1 MSLNCRN
8 KFLFFILFV
17 VSFIKIGAQFSQFP
31 VTMEIE
37 EDHNVSKSRLINI
50 VIAFQNNSSE
60 IFTGKL
66 HSILPQ
72 GYKVISGADIPVNL
86 QKGEKKYI
94 PLRLIAETNAKA
106 GSSELRIQLL
116 SNSGVI
122 LSEKITTH
130 TIEVDNNLTMTSLSP
145 IIFRTAD
152 NEPVSVKIRIANTGN
167 VPQSISLVCKFPD
180 ADKGNVFVEQE
191 AEIGVK
197 RDSVFTF
204 TYQPSKS
211 LSGTA
216 NYVIN
221 ISGFR
226 NPEKE
231 IFNTTSITVQNIA
244 SKQRY
249 QEPQYSSITDPSKNE
264 ITTSFRRVG
273 QNLNMYQIYGNG
285 GFNLPSGYL
294 FLRGNASI
302 FSNQQLPVI
311 TNTNISLFQGNNEY
325 HVGSVNKM
333 FETTLSGRGA
343 EYIRHFGTDKKIE
356 VAFVDQN
363 FNLIEKNAFLKNG
376 YGFFAKGSLNT
387 NNDDRNAS
395 AAYIYRYDP
404 FEKAKHHILGTEG
417 NYTLNKKWKLNGKL
431 NTGLS
436 SYEEQDV
443 LKPSLAF
450 ETNYKGSIDEYD
462 INGNYFYSSAYFPG
476 NRRGSMQIQQN
487 ITKNFG
493 DYNIFTS
500 FNYSNFSP
508 KFYFFTRSQISDNT
522 RFDLGLK
529 LPSVKKLNFGLIYQY
544 QNESSNSFNNFFGNW
559 MSEEAKQMSTHRLIE
574 SLTWSD
580 NKTRQSAVLS
590 LENGFV
596 QYPLQDSPQ
605 FQLRFNANYNF
616 RKLNF
621 NAIYQ
626 KGSYYLSEYAFT
638 YRINKDEEYKKLA
651 LSLFYNEQ
659 FLERK
664 LSISTGASYADDIIY
679 GKAPSAFINAKYNAK
694 KFGAFFNSSWYN
706 YSVGSLSNNILTLEV
721 GITINLKKAVLDPG
735 KKGKI
740 QIFTFYDE
748 NNNNIYDPEEKPAN
762 DYIVSINNVVLKTD
776 ALGTALY
783 KDVPFGNFELK
794 QLIQQGWYYDE
805 QKLDLDKYN
814 YPLQIPLHQNGT
826 MTGKLFLDYNAATSL
841 EFDIK
846 TSSIYFNIL
855 KDNRLIERFS
865 ADEEGKFTSFLPTG
879 NYTVIIDEASLPTN
893 VYCEQK
899 IKEVNIKAGEITK
912 IPDFVIKVKEK
923 RVNKK
928 TFSN

>member
-1 MSLNCRN
+1 MSLNYRN
-8 KFLFFILFV
+8 KFLFFILLLA
-17 VSFIKIGAQFSQFP
+17 SFIKIDAQFSLFP

-37 EDHNVSKSRLINI
+37 EDHNISKSRLINI
-50 VIAFQNNSSE
+50 VIALQNNGSDT
-60 IFTGKL
+60 FTGKL
-66 HSILPQ
+66 HTILPQ
-72 GYKVISGADIPVNL
+72 GYKVISGTDILVNL

-106 GSSELRIQLL
+106 GSSEIKIQLL
-116 SNSGVI
+116 NDLGAI
-122 LSEKITTH
+122 LSEKITKH
-130 TIEVDNNLTMTSLSP
+130 IIQVDNNLTMTSLSP
-145 IIFRTAD
+145 IIFTTAD
-152 NEPVSVKIRIANTGN
+152 NEPVSVKIRITNTGN
-167 VPQSISLVCKFPD
+167 IAQNISLVCKFPD
-180 ADKGNVFVEQE
+180 PDKGSVFVEQE
-191 AEIGVK
+191 AEIAVK
-197 RDSVFTF
+197 QDSVFTF

-216 NYVIN
+216 NYIVN

-231 IFNTTSITVQNIA
+231 IFNTTSITVQNIS

-249 QEPQYSSITDPSKNE
+249 QEPQYSNINDLSKNE

-294 FLRGNASI
+294 SLRANASI
-302 FSNQQLPVI
+302 FNNQELPII
-311 TNTNISLFQGNNEY
+311 TNTNISLFQGSNEY
-325 HVGSVNKM
+325 RVGSINKM

-356 VAFVDQN
+356 IAFVDQN
-363 FNLIEKNAFLKNG
+363 FNLIEKNAFLNNG
-376 YGFFAKGSLNT
+376 YGFFAKGSVNT
-387 NNDDRNAS
+387 NNDDKNAS
-395 AAYIYRYDP
+395 AVYIYRYDR
-404 FEKAKHHILGTEG
+404 FEKAKHHILGSEG
-417 NYTLNKKWKLNGKL
+417 NYAFNKQWKFNGKI
-431 NTGLS
+431 NAGLS
-436 SYEEQDV
+436 SYEVHDV
-443 LKPSLAF
+443 LKPSLAL

-462 INGNYFYSSAYFPG
+462 INGNYFYSSDYFPG
-476 NRRGSMQIQQN
+476 NRRGSTQIQQN
-487 ITKNFG
+487 ISKNFS

-500 FNYSNFSP
+500 FSYSNFTP
-508 KFYFFTRSQISDNT
+508 KFYFFTQNQISDNT

-529 LPSVKKLNFGLIYQY
+529 FPGIRKLNFGLIYQY
-544 QNESSNSFNNFFGNW
+544 QKESSNSFNNFFGNW
-559 MSEEAKQMSTHRLIE
+559 MSEETRQITAHRLIE

-580 NKTRQSAVLS
+580 NKARQSAVIS

-596 QYPLQDSPQ
+596 QYPLRNTPQ
-605 FQLRFNANYNF
+605 FQLRLNANYNF

-638 YRINKDEEYKKLA
+638 YRINKDEDYNKLS
-651 LSLFYNEQ
+651 LSLFYNEK
-659 FLERK
+659 FLQQK
-664 LSISTGASYADDIIY
+664 LNISTGVSYADDLIY

-706 YSVGSLSNNILTLEV
+706 YSVGSLTNNILTLEV

-748 NNNNIYDPEEKPAN
+748 NNNNIYDPGEKAAN
-762 DYIVSINNVVLKTD
+762 DYIVNINNVVLKTD

-783 KDVPFGNFELK
+783 KDVPFGSFELK

-826 MTGKLFLDYNAATSL
+826 MTGKLFLDYNASTSL

-855 KDNRLIERFS
+855 KNNQLIERFS
-865 ADEEGKFTSFLPTG
+865 ADDEGKFTSFLPTG
-879 NYTVIIDEASLPTN
+879 EYTVIIDEASLPTN

-899 IKEVNIKAGEITK
+899 VREVNITAGEITK
-912 IPDFVIKVKEK
+912 VPDFILKVKEK